1 MSQALYED
9 GLLDGIAF
17 LDLSGPRSR
26 TNSFNSE
33 GSFQT
38 IETDDEAAVSVDAAV
53 DAAVAAAVVDLMPSP
68 PAGEFRSIDE
78 LEKHIHDHAR
88 TYGYALSVARTDK
101 RWGLKYTFGCT
112 QRRGQSPV
120 RENNTRKAQGKRPK
134 RKSKRVR
141 CKMSVIA
148 KRRTDGSWEL
158 SNGGCTE
165 HNHEPAASSVFASH
179 RRRQLEDPQCLREI
193 EIDYHVG
200 ALPRV
205 TLARLRHLGFNLLL
219 TSDIYNEQQRIRQV
233 DLGGK
238 TAIERAVEVV
248 KETDKY

>member
-33 GSFQT
+33 GSFHT
-38 IETDDEAAVSVDAAV
+38 IETDEEEAAVSVDAAV
-53 DAAVAAAVVDLMPSP
+53 VDLMPPP

-88 TYGYALSVARTDK
+88 TYGYALSVAATDK

-134 RKSKRVR
+134 RKSKRKG

-148 KRRTDGSWEL
+148 KRRADGVWEL
-158 SNGGCTE
+158 RHGCTE

-200 ALPRV
+200 ASPRV

-238 TAIERAVEVV
+238 TPIERAVEVV
-248 KETDKY
+248 AETDKYWSR